1 MNIKTD
7 PSSNL
12 YKHTM
17 NGKKEEEAQEKQMAD
32 VDYLQENYQQKADK
46 I

>member
-17 NGKKEEEAQEKQMAD
+17 NGKKEEAQEKQMAD
-32 VDYLQENYQQKADK
+32 VDYLQENY
-46 I
+46 